1 MSENNLPLSR
11 KRLGDAGGVMRIWPI
26 LPIAFVGF
34 QSTLLAGAGDVSH
47 PDNPC
52 KGALSDEYRPC
63 ILKAAE
69 DSDKDLNRVY
79 KQLIAQVKKADANRH
94 SNSNGVKVNY
104 GELLRDA
111 QRAWITFIEK
121 EGDLRCG
128 PMEGG
133 TGQPTC
139 YAEWSTES
147 RIRRTKELTLYL
159 QDPEWGA
166 PLEPHR

>member
-1 MSENNLPLSR
+1 
-11 KRLGDAGGVMRIWPI
+11 MRIWPI
-26 LPIAFVGF
+26 LLIAFLGVH
-34 QSTLLAGAGDVSH
+34 STVLAGARDVGDPEH
-47 PDNPC
+47 PC
-52 KGALSDEYRPC
+52 KDAPSDEYRPC
-63 ILKAAE
+63 ILEAAE
-69 DSDKDLNRVY
+69 DADKGLNRIY
-79 KQLIAQVKKADANRH
+79 KQLIAQVAKADAHRRPNF
-94 SNSNGVKVNY
+94 NGVKVNY
-104 GELLRDA
+104 GELLRGA

-139 YAEWSTES
+139 YAEWSAES
-147 RIRRTKELTLYL
+147 RIRRSKELAIYL